1 MAISK
6 ATIKAIGV
14 SALLIFLYSLTLLLY
29 LWSKYDSIGDCAA
42 IVYYNP
48 ISFKD
53 IIYMAFIGMFW
64 YGVSLFLLKKTKKL
78 YITEGA
84 IYVLLLF
91 AFSLGGNT
99 ILESRK
105 MHWPTEYYPRP
116 ISSKDKTQFCSFIP
130 AYYYVGNIF
139 WGEEVEKV
147 AVFAMVLLRKSLTL
161 GCQPQPPY
169 SSTCRRVRRPD
180 LITTP
185 RDLAL

>member
-53 IIYMAFIGMFW
+53 IIYMAFICMFW
-64 YGVSLFLLKKTKKL
+64 YGLSLILLKKTKKVFL
-78 YITEGA
+78 ITVGA

-116 ISSKDKTQFCSFIP
+116 ISSKDKTILQFYPCLLLCRKH
-130 AYYYVGNIF
+130 
-139 WGEEVEKV
+139 WGE
-147 AVFAMVLLRKSLTL
+147 R
-161 GCQPQPPY
+161 
-169 SSTCRRVRRPD
+169 
-180 LITTP
+180 
-185 RDLAL
+185 

>member
-1 MAISK
+1 MATSR

-14 SALLIFLYSLTLLLY
+14 SALLIFLCSVTLLLY

-53 IIYMAFIGMFW
+53 IIYMAFICMFW

-78 YITEGA
+78 CYITEGA

-116 ISSKDKTQFCSFIP
+116 ISSKDKIHILQFYPCLLLCRKHFLGGKRWKKWRFSLWF
-130 AYYYVGNIF
+130 YCGNH
-139 WGEEVEKV
+139 
-147 AVFAMVLLRKSLTL
+147 
-161 GCQPQPPY
+161 
-169 SSTCRRVRRPD
+169 
-180 LITTP
+180 
-185 RDLAL
+185 

>member
-53 IIYMAFIGMFW
+53 IIYMAFICMFW
-64 YGVSLFLLKKTKKL
+64 YGLSLILLKKTKKVFL
-78 YITEGA
+78 ITVGA

-116 ISSKDKTQFCSFIP
+116 ISSKDKRHISKSKIKMCAGEMKFILK
-130 AYYYVGNIF
+130 
-139 WGEEVEKV
+139 E
-147 AVFAMVLLRKSLTL
+147 
-161 GCQPQPPY
+161 
-169 SSTCRRVRRPD
+169 
-180 LITTP
+180 
-185 RDLAL
+185 

>member
-1 MAISK
+1 MATSR

-14 SALLIFLYSLTLLLY
+14 SALLIFLCSVTLLLY

-53 IIYMAFIGMFW
+53 IIYMAFICMFW
-64 YGVSLFLLKKTKKL
+64 YGLSLILLKKTKKVFL
-78 YITEGA
+78 ITVGA

-91 AFSLGGNT
+91 AFSMGGNT

-116 ISSKDKTQFCSFIP
+116 ISSKDKIHIT
-130 AYYYVGNIF
+130 
-139 WGEEVEKV
+139 
-147 AVFAMVLLRKSLTL
+147 KSKIKM
-161 GCQPQPPY
+161 CQVKDAFRY
-169 SSTCRRVRRPD
+169 FKR
-180 LITTP
+180 
-185 RDLAL
+185 

>member
-116 ISSKDKTQFCSFIP
+116 ISSKDKIHILQFYPCLLP
-130 AYYYVGNIF
+130 YRKH
-139 WGEEVEKV
+139 WGGRGEKV

-169 SSTCRRVRRPD
+169 SLTCRRVRRPD

>member
-91 AFSLGGNT
+91 GRQHNPWKPKDALANRILSTANLFKGQNTYSAVLSLLITMSETFFGGKRWKKWRFSLWFYCGN
-99 ILESRK
+99 
-105 MHWPTEYYPRP
+105 H
-116 ISSKDKTQFCSFIP
+116 
-130 AYYYVGNIF
+130 
-139 WGEEVEKV
+139 
-147 AVFAMVLLRKSLTL
+147 
-161 GCQPQPPY
+161 
-169 SSTCRRVRRPD
+169 
-180 LITTP
+180 
-185 RDLAL
+185 